1 MKKYIFIKTL
11 KRFFEITFCC
21 VATSMIAFA
30 LIAGKLIEGNIQ
42 ITAML
47 TIAFG
52 IYLLFNY
59 KKQRQRYINYFD
71 HKKLYYK
78 TNIGAYI
85 LFTLLVVL
93 CKYTLSDFV
102 FSWFFVITKFLTYT
116 ETIIPDSVSYITFFA
131 VSFLSIIFSRVTH
144 EKIVLYYISNRNR
157 RF

>member
-11 KRFFEITFCC
+11 KRFFEITFCSI
-21 VATSMIAFA
+21 ATSMIAFA

-42 ITAML
+42 ITVML

-52 IYLLFNY
+52 IYLFFNY

-71 HKKLYYK
+71 HKKIYYK
-78 TNIGAYI
+78 TNIGAYV
-85 LFTLLVVL
+85 LFTLLVIL
-93 CKYTLSDFV
+93 CKRMLSDFV

-116 ETIIPDSVSYITFFA
+116 ETIIPDIVSYIIFFA
-131 VSFLSIIFSRVTH
+131 TSFLSIIYSRVTH
-144 EKIVLYYISNRNR
+144 EKIVMYYVANRNR